1 MEDIAERLSSLE
13 NQQRTIFKL
22 VVDFSHRRQNTEDNV
37 ASSLNGDSKRSDT
50 RIEASETGVPW
61 SPEGPAVKFP
71 LNIERAREVMQRR
84 NRGDALES
92 RIATA
97 TTSFVQQWPSI
108 QTMVQTLFPGPREG
122 YWVPRE
128 SGSRDTPSVL
138 PLSTPCPDT
147 RGHVSTPA
155 PSIDLINHPRLDE
168 NSTWDCTTQKYVLS
182 FKENVLNIYP
192 IIIPEELDAIVTAFF
207 WNSSNPRNG
216 RVKTGN
222 KRKRSSTESEP
233 SYFPSLQTHPLRNT
247 TKAFIMLVLALGK
260 FCQCKLPDVRDSPSI
275 RSSAGPLSLPHA
287 WGLPSPDEGER
298 EASRRPSLP
307 GAVPMDRGTCSYGD
321 NLGVPG
327 IEYFDA
333 AMKLIGDQLGGYTLE
348 HVQVYILASLYY
360 GQLGCVQEGANY
372 ISLASD
378 RLRMIIAPYVKF
390 YLFCTGH
397 KTDCTRR
404 LPHLKNL
411 ASQAPQANLSKEDN
425 VLALVFWCC
434 VQLER

>member
-1 MEDIAERLSSLE
+1 
-13 NQQRTIFKL
+13 
-22 VVDFSHRRQNTEDNV
+22 
-37 ASSLNGDSKRSDT
+37 
-50 RIEASETGVPW
+50 
-61 SPEGPAVKFP
+61 
-71 LNIERAREVMQRR
+71 
-84 NRGDALES
+84 
-92 RIATA
+92 
-97 TTSFVQQWPSI
+97 
-108 QTMVQTLFPGPREG
+108 
-122 YWVPRE
+122 
-128 SGSRDTPSVL
+128 
-138 PLSTPCPDT
+138 
-147 RGHVSTPA
+147 
-155 PSIDLINHPRLDE
+155 
-168 NSTWDCTTQKYVLS
+168 
-182 FKENVLNIYP
+182 
-192 IIIPEELDAIVTAFF
+192 
-207 WNSSNPRNG
+207 
-216 RVKTGN
+216 
-222 KRKRSSTESEP
+222 
-233 SYFPSLQTHPLRNT
+233 
-247 TKAFIMLVLALGK
+247 
-260 FCQCKLPDVRDSPSI
+260 
-275 RSSAGPLSLPHA
+275 
-287 WGLPSPDEGER
+287 
-298 EASRRPSLP
+298 
-307 GAVPMDRGTCSYGD
+307 MDRGTCSYGD